1 MTKFLKDLVKRSLGY
16 EPLAD
21 TAKPRQFIKMVRQPG
36 LPYCPDPE
44 GDLLHGLITQHGC
57 NRCLEIGFATGSTAI
72 YMLNALA
79 SKGGTLISIDIP
91 TGHMNQTGLSNLKKA
106 EMTDRHRLIL
116 ENSVTAIPRLFMD
129 GMKFDLI
136 FLDGWKT
143 FDHMAVEL
151 FFLTRMLILNGFL
164 VFDDANMPSVYKIIK
179 LMQRYYG
186 YHEIDYARY
195 DQTGRLR
202 LFQIL
207 TTRTLRRPYRAIRK
221 VKNEID
227 LPVTQDWN
235 FFADF

>member
-1 MTKFLKDLVKRSLGY
+1 
-16 EPLAD
+16 
-21 TAKPRQFIKMVRQPG
+21 MVRQPG
-36 LPYCPDPE
+36 LPYCADPA
-44 GDLLHGLITQHGC
+44 GDLLHGLITQNGC

-79 SKGGTLISIDIP
+79 SKGGTLNSIDIP
-91 TGHMNQTGLSNLKKA
+91 TGHMNETGLNNLKKA

-151 FFLTRMLILNGFL
+151 FFLTRMLVLDGFL
-164 VFDDANMPSVYKIIK
+164 VFDDANMPSVCKIIK

-195 DQTGRLR
+195 NQTSRLR

-207 TTRTLRRPYRAIRK
+207 TTRTLRRPYRTIQK
-221 VKNEID
+221 VKNETD
-227 LPVTQDWN
+227 LPLTQDWN

>member
-1 MTKFLKDLVKRSLGY
+1 
-16 EPLAD
+16 
-21 TAKPRQFIKMVRQPG
+21 
-36 LPYCPDPE
+36 
-44 GDLLHGLITQHGC
+44 
-57 NRCLEIGFATGSTAI
+57 
-72 YMLNALA
+72 MLNALA

-151 FFLTRMLILNGFL
+151 FFLTRMLVLDGFL

-195 DQTGRLR
+195 NQTGRLR